1 MPRAKNN
8 ADSRNNNMMVLQY
21 LTSEEVLQQLSNLEP
36 HNTDDESPV
45 LQNLVDKV
53 IGYRPSLEQ
62 KSSNRTEIID
72 HVINHAIQLLSK
84 EQEQG
89 HDSYLALFRELQSKR
104 QVYMS
109 QGTASHWQKQ
119 TLITMLG
126 LNSNGPSISDLMAG
140 HALPMVIHSRGPTQM
155 TRYQWMSE
163 HKHKEHVLV
172 KESTGYYVVPPDKSV
187 FFLSPASGEGLP
199 EIELVVICNI
209 AMDAPISGA
218 LYQWLFDIAETACSE
233 RRDTRPK
240 HPGKMVQ
247 VGLNGGPRHA
257 RVLGWAK
264 SYTKVLSQD
273 NRQQHDTDIVGAT
286 GIVWS
291 LIKSA
296 APREI
301 MEHVEQCLQNEGMP
315 DMATRDVAE
324 GIFQAKALQSKAD
337 GNDYKL
343 STARRSPPE
352 A

>member
-36 HNTDDESPV
+36 HDTDDESPV

-109 QGTASHWQKQ
+109 QGTASHWQKRA
-119 TLITMLG
+119 LITMLG

-140 HALPMVIHSRGPTQM
+140 HALPTVIRSRGPTQM

-163 HKHKEHVLV
+163 RKRKEHVLV

-187 FFLSPASGEGLP
+187 IFLSQASDEGPP
-199 EIELVVICNI
+199 EIELVVIRNI

-233 RRDTRPK
+233 RRDTRWANIQPK

-264 SYTKVLSQD
+264 SYTKVLSRD
-273 NRQQHDTDIVGAT
+273 SREQHDTDIIGAT

-291 LIKSA
+291 LIQSA
-296 APREI
+296 APRQGFTI
-301 MEHVEQCLQNEGMP
+301 
-315 DMATRDVAE
+315 
-324 GIFQAKALQSKAD
+324 KAD
-337 GNDYKL
+337 GIDYKL

-352 A
+352 AYISRGYAA